1 MKSRPTIPS
10 QKLPPPARPLSA
22 DAQLCDRQQAAEL
35 LGISYSSVRN
45 LERRGKL
52 KGRKLNDAQSS
63 RWMFQ
68 VTDVLALAQV
78 NKVSR
83 LLPDLGSVIVLNGVT
98 YRRVDA
104 DEMVS
109 T

>member
-1 MKSRPTIPS
+1 MSKKANFLSSSP
-10 QKLPPPARPLSA
+10 RPLSP
-22 DAQLCDRQQAAEL
+22 DAQLCDRHQAAEL
-35 LGISYSSVRN
+35 LGVSYSSIRN

-52 KGRKLNDAQSS
+52 EGRKLNEAQHS

-83 LLPDLGSVIVLNGVT
+83 LLPDLGSVIVLNGAT

-104 DEMVS
+104 DDMTS
-109 T
+109 A